1 MLVFYLSLAS
11 LPEEKS
17 KVEEI
22 YYKYR
27 KLIHHIAYSKVQKQE
42 WAEDVVHDVMLA
54 VIQNIGKLQHKSEDD
69 IKAFLYVITRNIAVD
84 LLRKERRRVTVD
96 AEELSVSG
104 GVDPQQELGVQ
115 ALTQWIARLK
125 PIYRDVLELTVYYG
139 FSAKECASLL
149 KISSATVRKRLE
161 RARVLLK
168 EQMEGEECYAK

>member
-1 MLVFYLSLAS
+1 MLSFYLSLAS

-17 KVEEI
+17 KIEEI

-27 KLIHHIAYSKVQKQE
+27 KLIYHIAYSKLQKRE
-42 WAEDVVHDVMLA
+42 WAEDALHDVMLA
-54 VIQNIGKLQHKSEDD
+54 VISNIGKLQQMNEKDT
-69 IKAFLYVITRNIAVD
+69 KAFLYIITRNVAVD
-84 LLRKERRRVTVD
+84 LLRKEQRRVAAD
-96 AEELSVSG
+96 MEEIPIGG
-104 GVDPQQELGVQ
+104 GVDPQQDLGVQ
-115 ALTQWIARLK
+115 VLAHCIAQLK

-161 RARVLLK
+161 RARALLK